1 MALASLSRSA
11 VTGPI
16 GVGSTQLAGCRGVL
30 GGRERGEG
38 LARGKGWVGGGCR
51 GNPAAGAAPPRT
63 ARNQRSPCAR
73 SAPSSPSSP
82 LLALSHTEAVAELQR
97 EKRKR
102 ETQAILSIN
111 ISPDLERTKPPC
123 DFDGGTTA
131 EIRGGPP

>member
-51 GNPAAGAAPPRT
+51 GNPAAGAAAPRT
-63 ARNQRSPCAR
+63 ARNQRSPSAW
-73 SAPSSPSSP
+73 SAPRSPSSRP
-82 LLALSHTEAVAELQR
+82 LALSCTEGAAELQR
-97 EKRKR
+97 EKEK
-102 ETQAILSIN
+102 TGNTGDSIHQHF
-111 ISPDLERTKPPC
+111 PGFGKDKATL
-123 DFDGGTTA
+123 
-131 EIRGGPP
+131 